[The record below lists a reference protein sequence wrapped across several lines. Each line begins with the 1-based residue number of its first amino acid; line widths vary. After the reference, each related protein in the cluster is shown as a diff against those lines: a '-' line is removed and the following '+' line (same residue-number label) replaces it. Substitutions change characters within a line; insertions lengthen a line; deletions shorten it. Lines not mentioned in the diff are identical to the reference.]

1 MRSLELLIEKEI
13 GTAKLGQMYDI
24 NRSFND
30 MQLNQLSPYIGK
42 TEDMK
47 VILQNDHLLMDNQPL
62 EFNGFHTKQLLNT
75 ARNLELKNLDPFIP
89 YSELANTHPPIMSF
103 PSEVFWLA
111 IPDGLTKFKDNITWV
126 LQRDNIGFDKSK
138 ADKISDYYT
147 NLIKSNAQKY
157 SFWGLITE
165 KYESE
170 TLSKLLIESTIELA
184 LQSKMKFLAGL
195 TPIINSNTP
204 NSISISHK
212 MNLAYGNIID
222 DRIDR
227 GDSAPNYFYT
237 IALNSSMISNDNY
250 TDGLKKIVD
259 DTRQAMQYDLF
270 DGIHVSIRGLPRIS
284 EYSGRVNTLSKF
296 IIELNNVANDELLPI
311 WWSRFGLI
319 GLTTLDTGASFSS
332 YTLNMNL
339 NDIYSRGFGGKQKEK
354 QLHGKVLNPS
364 IRKLLDANQI
374 SKLKD
379 NLPKIDGVSSKPTDS
394 ENEKAVPYRINFG
407 KPYNIAAMRW
417 INEKWLKDIKNGEI
431 NPGKEYIKTFD
442 SPAFYN
448 NWGMEGF

>member
-13 GTAKLGQMYDI
+13 GTAKLGQMYDR

-30 MQLNQLSPYIGK
+30 MQLNQLSPYIAK
-42 TEDMK
+42 SEDMK
-47 VILQNDHLLMDNQPL
+47 VILQNDQLLMDNQPL

-75 ARNLELKNLDPFIP
+75 ARNFELKSLKSFTP
-89 YSELANTHPPIMSF
+89 YSDLTNSHPSIMSF

-111 IPDGLTKFKDNITWV
+111 IPDGLKKFKENMTWV
-126 LQRDNIGFDKSK
+126 LQRDKIGFDKSK
-138 ADKISDYYT
+138 ADKIADYYVD
-147 NLIKSNAQKY
+147 LINSNAKKY
-157 SFWGLITE
+157 SFWGLVTQ

-195 TPIINSNTP
+195 TPIINSNTL

-222 DRIDR
+222 DMLDR
-227 GDSAPNYFYT
+227 GDNAPKYFYT

-250 TDGLKKIVD
+250 TDGLKTIVEN
-259 DTRQAMQYDLF
+259 TRQAMQYDLF
-270 DGIHVSIRGLPRIS
+270 DGIHVSLRGLSRIS
-284 EYSGRVNTLSKF
+284 DYSGRVNTLSKF
-296 IIELNNVANDELLPI
+296 ITELNNVANDELLPI

-319 GLTTLDTGASFSS
+319 GLTTLDSGASYSS

-354 QLHGKVLNPS
+354 QLYGKVLIPQ

-374 SKLKD
+374 SKLGDK
-379 NLPKIDGVSSKPTDS
+379 LPKIDGVSCKPIDS
-394 ENEKAVPYRINFG
+394 ENEKATPYRINFG
-407 KPYNIAAMRW
+407 KPSNIAAMRW

-431 NPGKEYIKTFD
+431 NPGKEYIKTYF
-442 SPAFYN
+442 PQF
-448 NWGMEGF
+448 